1 MFVHEFILSN
11 FYVIFSIKTCFKI
24 LNFSANG
31 MCKIY
36 INYSMSLMKVILK
49 YYTKYVIYSE
59 QLKYAY
65 I

>member
-1 MFVHEFILSN
+1 MFVHEFIQSKV
-11 FYVIFSIKTCFKI
+11 YVILFIKTLFKI

-36 INYSMSLMKVILK
+36 INYSMSLMKAILK

-59 QLKYAY
+59 
-65 I
+65 